1 MYHENKQNQG
11 LQTILWII
19 VIAFV
24 FLIRLLIP

>member
-11 LQTILWII
+11 LQTILWLI
-19 VIAFV
+19 VIMVV